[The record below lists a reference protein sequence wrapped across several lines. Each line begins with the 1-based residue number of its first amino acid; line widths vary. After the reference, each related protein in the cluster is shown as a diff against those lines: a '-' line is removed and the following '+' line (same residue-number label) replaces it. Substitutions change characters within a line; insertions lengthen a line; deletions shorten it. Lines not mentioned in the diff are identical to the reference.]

1 MAKTILL
8 ISYYFEPCN
17 YVAANR
23 PSTLSKELIKMGY
36 NVIVVTRHW
45 NGDEKYWNDYLDTN
59 NKEVE
64 IEKLKNLTI
73 HKLPYNKINLS
84 HNLIIRKAKLLYKF
98 FNGNFH
104 TELDCFQ
111 FKPYLENLISTNSID
126 LLIVSS
132 PPLNIVKLAY
142 ELKLKYGLK
151 YMVDIRDFENKMVL
165 NNGIPVSLKDKFIHY
180 CVLLNVKIW
189 FKNAY
194 LIFTVTPYFT
204 DFFQKN
210 ANESS
215 ITVMNGFSERL
226 LNLNEE
232 PYTKFYISYLGTLY
246 NNPEL
251 KTLLAGF
258 KLLFQQNFSKNI
270 TFNFIGTNAN
280 LDVSKEII
288 DVIPRNNLIMQD
300 RISQIE
306 GQKAAARSQI
316 LLVLGYNTMKGVFG
330 TKIFE
335 YMGLRKPILL
345 FPSDNGPMQA
355 LLTESNSGCYALNP
369 QDFVK
374 AVENFYLEWKKTG
387 VVKFKGN
394 LKYIEQFSRENQYK
408 KLVKYLDQ
416 I

>member
-1 MAKTILL
+1 MFKTILL
-8 ISYYFEPCN
+8 IAYYFEPCN

-23 PSTLSKELIKMGY
+23 PSTLAKELINQGY

-45 NGDEKYWNDYLDTN
+45 NGNEKYWDDYLDTN
-59 NKEVE
+59 NNEVE
-64 IEKLKNLTI
+64 IEKRGNLII
-73 HKLPYNKINLS
+73 HKLPYNKITLS
-84 HNLIIRKAKLLYKF
+84 SNSIKRKVKLLYKF
-98 FNGNFH
+98 FNGEFH

-111 FKPYLENLISTNSID
+111 FKPYIEKLISNNSID

-151 YMVDIRDFENKMVL
+151 YMVDIRDFENKVVL
-165 NNGIPVSLKDKFIHY
+165 NNGLPISLKERFIHF
-180 CVLLNVKIW
+180 CVLLNVKNW

-194 LIFTVTPYFT
+194 LIFTVTPPFT
-204 DFFQKN
+204 DFFKKN

-215 ITVMNGFSERL
+215 ITVMNGYSEKL
-226 LNLNEE
+226 LDLNEE
-232 PYTKFYISYLGTLY
+232 PYSKFYISYVGTLY

-251 KTLLAGF
+251 KTLLEGI
-258 KLLFQQNFSKNI
+258 KLLFQQGFSKNI

-280 LDVSKEII
+280 QDVSKELI
-288 DVIPRNNLIMQD
+288 DVVPKNNLIMQD

-306 GQKAAARSQI
+306 AQKAAAKSQI

-330 TKIFE
+330 TKFFE
-335 YMGLRKPILL
+335 YMGLRKPIVL

-355 LLTESNSGCYALNP
+355 LLTESNSGNYALNP
-369 QDFVK
+369 QEFVK
-374 AVENFYLEWKKTG
+374 VVENLYLEWEETG
-387 VVKFKGN
+387 AVKFTGN